1 MLIIKRYIPLWI
13 YLLMKW
19 NRVESDYW
27 PRTFTARSRI
37 CCSTFASGDSTM
49 SNSPVLSKCCMSK
62 PKSRVERN
70 SARDFTY
77 GNAEGFTLAHHC
89 IGIGNCKIRCNAT
102 HAPIGRPRPF
112 AFAIESSTLKTISVK
127 TSVLKCSATSSGNDI
142 PVGKSWFSRL
152 SIFRNYN
159 VVKNISKLSFILKVE
174 IW

>member
-13 YLLMKW
+13 YLFMKW

-37 CCSTFASGDSTM
+37 CCSTFANNDSLM
-49 SNSPVLSKCCMSK
+49 INSPVLSKCCILKTK
-62 PKSRVERN
+62 PRVERN

-77 GNAEGFTLAHHC
+77 DNSEGFTLPHHC
-89 IGIGNCKIRCNAT
+89 GGIQIRKIWRNGT
-102 HAPIGRPRPF
+102 HRALDVPRPF
-112 AFAIESSTLKTISVK
+112 AFTTESSTLKTISVK
-127 TSVLKCSATSSGNDI
+127 TSVSNSSATSSGNDI

-159 VVKNISKLSFILKVE
+159 VVKNISKLSFILKV
-174 IW
+174 